1 MNVFRFVEQN
11 ATSNKKGVDI
21 VVEMAAQKMLD
32 DDLKV
37 LKKNGRVVVSSLSL
51 FFQKRQEK

>member
-1 MNVFRFVEQN
+1 M
-11 ATSNKKGVDI
+11 
-21 VVEMAAQKMLD
+21 VEMAAQKMLD

-51 FFQKRQEK
+51 FFKKDKKNDARFLRKNL